1 MKFANLVAGGFVV
14 VSFFFGCAS
23 FQGGRIKTSYDA
35 PLPQTYAVVQQSLE
49 KIGFTVTK
57 DDLVSGEIQG
67 ASQPY
72 GIRTQQCKNE
82 LWVFLAEAGSTRTDI
97 VIEERYQVGTRLY
110 SKLHEFCEAKARLLA
125 STIQSIDKDG
135 IPPTVRTK
143 PISGT
148 LPATR
153 SEVLLDE
160 AIQSLVSQL
169 IDGIRANGV
178 ARVAVFPITDGS
190 RGKLS
195 SLSAYLAD
203 KITNGLYATKA
214 AKVVERTRLVRIM
227 EELELT
233 ASPRFDDRSVKSVG
247 KLAGVDAIVLGV
259 YNNVGS
265 RIIEVNVRL
274 VSVETAELLGIGSTR
289 IPEPAVH
296 DLLF

>member
-1 MKFANLVAGGFVV
+1 MNFSSLTAGSLVVI
-14 VSFFFGCAS
+14 SCFFGCATS
-23 FQGGRIKTSYDA
+23 QGGRIKASYDA
-35 PLPQTYAVVQQSLE
+35 SLPQTYAVVQQSLE
-49 KIGFTVTK
+49 QIGFTVTK

-67 ASQPY
+67 AGQPY

-82 LWVFLAEAGSTRTDI
+82 LWVFLAESGPARTDI

-110 SKLHEFCEAKARLLA
+110 FKPHEFCETRARLLA
-125 STIQSIDKDG
+125 STIQSIGKDG
-135 IPPTVRTK
+135 TPPTVRTK

-160 AIQSLVSQL
+160 AIQSLALQL
-169 IDGIRANGV
+169 VDGIRTNGV
-178 ARVAVFPITDGS
+178 TRVAVFPITDGS

-203 KITNGLYATKA
+203 KITNSLYATKA

-259 YNNVGS
+259 YSNVGS

-274 VSVETAELLGIGSTR
+274 VSVETAELLGIGSAR